1 MDSPNEEGAMDR
13 DKAKPGAAERR
24 SSPRQSSYLIAE
36 LKTPLRTYLAV
47 TQDLS
52 RTGAK
57 LLAQG
62 RFQDG
67 GKVDLTLLPE
77 RSTNGVHL
85 RGRVVRGSAFD
96 GSGPWRWAM
105 AVRFDSP
112 LPMGSVL
119 LVEQAH

>member
-1 MDSPNEEGAMDR
+1 MDR
-13 DKAKPGAAERR
+13 DKTGAVERR
-24 SSPRQSSYLIAE
+24 NSQRQNSFLIAE

-67 GKVDLTLLPE
+67 GRVDLTLLPA
-77 RSTNGVHL
+77 RSTSGVHV
-85 RGRVVRGSAFD
+85 RGRVVRGAAFD

-112 LPMGSVL
+112 LPPDSVL
-119 LVEQAH
+119 LGGS